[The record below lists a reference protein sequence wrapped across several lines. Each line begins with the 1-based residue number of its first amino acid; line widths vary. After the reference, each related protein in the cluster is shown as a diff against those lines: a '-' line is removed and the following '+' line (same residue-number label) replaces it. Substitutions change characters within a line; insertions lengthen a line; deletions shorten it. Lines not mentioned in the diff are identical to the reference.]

1 MPNPPRT
8 SLLDTHRHGRSVVA
22 TLHGEIDL
30 LTAPALSALLAPLSA
45 CARPDVL
52 VDLRQVAFIDGTGLA
67 VLALARDTATAH
79 DGRLR
84 LICTHPLI
92 LWILRRPELGFG
104 FDVLE
109 ALPAAA

>member
-1 MPNPPRT
+1 MPNPPPT
-8 SLLDTHRHGRSVVA
+8 SLLDTQSHGLSVLA

-30 LTAPALSALLAPLSA
+30 LTAPVLSALLTPLTV

-52 VDLRQVAFIDGTGLA
+52 VDLRQVAFIDGTGIA
-67 VLALARDTATAH
+67 VLAVARDAATAH

-84 LICTHPLI
+84 LICTHPI
-92 LWILRRPELGFG
+92 TLWILLHPGLGFG

-109 ALPAAA
+109 GLPAAA

>member
-8 SLLDTHRHGRSVVA
+8 SLLDTRSHGLSVVA

-30 LTAPALSALLAPLSA
+30 LTAPALSALLAPLTA

-67 VLALARDTATAH
+67 VLAVARNTATAH
-79 DGRLR
+79 EGRLR
-84 LICTHPLI
+84 LICTHPLT
-92 LWILRRPELGFG
+92 LWILHCPGLGFG

-109 ALPAAA
+109 GLPAAA

>member
-8 SLLDTHRHGRSVVA
+8 SLLDTQSRGLSVVA

-30 LTAPALSALLAPLSA
+30 LTAPALSALLAPLTG

-67 VLALARDTATAH
+67 VLAVARDAATAH

-84 LICTHPLI
+84 LICTHPLTLRI
-92 LWILRRPELGFG
+92 LHHPGLGFG

-109 ALPAAA
+109 SLPAAA